1 MARTAYQ
8 RHKINRVIDFVRASD
23 APQLSLDEMADIA
36 CLSRYHFSRVF
47 QAACGETPIAFLT
60 RHNLEKAMTSLVHK
74 PGLSIT
80 DIALEAGFSGS
91 QAFSHAFKRRYG
103 AGPKR
108 IRDAN
113 LGRLRRFPKNQIGHY
128 PARVVPS
135 EEGGDTNAGWS
146 VSLREQPELRLA
158 YIRHIGPYFALEG
171 MSGAARGLDLA
182 FDRLVDWAM
191 ARGLWE
197 NGTRIY
203 GLCPHNIRVTPPR
216 YCQYDVCIPVDEMVH
231 ADEVVSI
238 QHMKSMT
245 YAAIETWGDTA
256 TLMQAWQWVIEDWAP
271 SQGVIATSQTPF
283 EIFHA
288 EQGTLLYPENGITIC
303 LPVTKAKS
311 AGLGALQGRTLRDA
325 GHVSGA

>member
-1 MARTAYQ
+1 MARTAHQ
-8 RHKINRVIDFVRASD
+8 RHKINRVIDYVRASD

-47 QAACGETPIAFLT
+47 QTACGETPIAFLT

-113 LGRLRRFPKNQIGHY
+113 LGRLRRFPKNQIWHY
-128 PARVVPS
+128 PARVVPV
-135 EEGGDTNAGWS
+135 EEGGEPNVRWS
-146 VSLREQPELRLA
+146 VTLREQPELRLA
-158 YIRHIGPYFALEG
+158 YIRHIGPYFALQG
-171 MSGAARGLDLA
+171 MSGAALGLDQA
-182 FDRLVDWAM
+182 FDRLLGWAM
-191 ARGLWE
+191 SRGLWE
-197 NGTRIY
+197 NGTWVY
-203 GLCPHNIRVTPPR
+203 GLCPDNIRVTPPR
-216 YCQYDVCIPVDEMVH
+216 YCQYDVCMPVDETVRE
-231 ADEVVSI
+231 DDVVSI
-238 QHMKSMT
+238 QHIKGMT
-245 YAAIETWGDTA
+245 YAAIETWGDSA

-271 SQGVIATSQTPF
+271 SQGLVASDQTPF

-288 EQGTLLYPENGITIC
+288 EKGTLLYPENGITIC

-311 AGLGALQGRTLRDA
+311 AGLVAPKGRALRGARHL
-325 GHVSGA
+325 SGA